1 MAQSLT
7 LTLKE
12 TIFHKG
18 RNLIITPESLD
29 YQQISLSKFEIDE
42 WRYGIKAIKGFN
54 FRIGRTY
61 CIDVKSVS
69 GTILKIRLKSL
80 YGIRKKTL
88 AEKYRV
94 IVKALLENYINEII
108 QSFINL
114 FKSKIDFDLLG
125 ITFTQQGII
134 LEKKTQYI
142 PWNDL
147 GTKNYSRYYAL
158 FSKTNT
164 NNYKVFYYLE
174 DWNTSV
180 LYSVS
185 RYILKSKKLL

>member
-7 LTLKE
+7 LTLRE
-12 TIFHKG
+12 TIFHNG
-18 RNLIITPESLD
+18 SNLIITPESLD

-54 FRIGRTY
+54 FRIGTIY

-69 GTILKIRLKSL
+69 GTIMKIRLKSL
-80 YGIRKKTL
+80 YGIGKKTL

-94 IVKALLENYINEII
+94 IIKALLENYINEVA

-114 FKSKIDFDLLG
+114 FMSKNDFDLLG
-125 ITFTQQGII
+125 ITFTQQGIL
-134 LEKKTQYI
+134 LEKKTQSI
-142 PWNDL
+142 PWSDL

-185 RYILKSKKLL
+185 RYILKSKKLR